1 MRVLVII
8 NLRSGQGDA
17 GLYDYVRT
25 LGRNGASI
33 CLRFLG
39 KDTRMADLLHDAAS
53 YDCIVAAGGDGTVSS
68 VCYAARETGVPVLVY
83 PAGTA
88 NLLAQ
93 NLKMPFDPIRL
104 AKITLECAT
113 IDADIGELSCLG
125 ADGSCVSP
133 GGDDN
138 FRGPKTGFV
147 VMAGAGFDATIME
160 GAQPLKQ
167 SIGAAAYL
175 VSAVQ
180 NLTPTIA
187 KFKLTL
193 DGRTIETEGMAVLLA
208 NFTRLQFDLSF
219 TKDSSPSDGLLEVIV
234 LRSKN
239 VAELIPAVWAAILD
253 RVMDHPD
260 RSKSIEIHTASEITI
275 ESDPP
280 LSLQYDGEVIEA
292 TTPLHVRV
300 LPGAA
305 RLVVPSGSPFL
316 K

>member
-1 MRVLVII
+1 VRVLAII

-25 LGRNGASI
+25 LGRNGAQI
-33 CLRFLG
+33 CLRFVDR
-39 KDTRMADLLHDAAS
+39 DTRMSDLLHDAKN

-68 VCYAARETGVPVLVY
+68 VCYAARNTGVPILVY

-93 NLKMPFDPIRL
+93 NLKMPFDPIKL
-104 AKITLECAT
+104 ANITLECASIAT
-113 IDADIGELSCLG
+113 DIGELSCPGNETGCAAPG
-125 ADGSCVSP
+125 AEVNGS
-133 GGDDN
+133 GL
-138 FRGPKTGFV
+138 RTGFI

-160 GAQPLKQ
+160 GAQPLK
-167 SIGAAAYL
+167 STIGAAAYL

-187 KFKLTL
+187 DFKLTL
-193 DGRTIETEGMAVLLA
+193 DGKVMETKGMAVLLA
-208 NFTRLQFDLSF
+208 NFTRLQFDLAF
-219 TKDSSPSDGLLEVIV
+219 TKDSSPSDGMLEVIV

-260 RSKSIEIHTASEITI
+260 RSKSIEIYTAKEITI

-280 LSLQYDGEVIEA
+280 LSLQYDGEVIDT
-292 TTPLHVRV
+292 TTPLHARV

-305 RLVVPSGSPFL
+305 RLVVPPDSPL
-316 K
+316 LG